1 MELSGGEKISTI
13 QLVVFIQ
20 FQHVIVM

>member
-1 MELSGGEKISTI
+1 MELSGGEKILTI